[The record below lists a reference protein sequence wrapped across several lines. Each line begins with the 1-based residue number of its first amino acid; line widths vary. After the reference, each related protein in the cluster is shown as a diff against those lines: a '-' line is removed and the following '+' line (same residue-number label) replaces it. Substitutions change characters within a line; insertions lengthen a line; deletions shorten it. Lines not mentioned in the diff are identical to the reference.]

1 MDFTPRYVPRSLFFS
16 FFRMTTRSLSEVRC
30 FTPLESVE
38 CSCLLPACVNVNPDV
53 FVGQA
58 RSLLCIAT
66 IWLELRA
73 TEVKKWQQEQLAC
86 VGEDRREDEEIL
98 TV

>member
-1 MDFTPRYVPRSLFFS
+1 MDFTPRYVPHSLFS
-16 FFRMTTRSLSEVRC
+16 FFRMTTQSLSEVRC

-38 CSCLLPACVNVNPDV
+38 CSCLLPASVIVNPNV

-66 IWLELRA
+66 IWLEVGA
-73 TEVKKWQQEQLAC
+73 SEVKTWLKNSCRE
-86 VGEDRREDEEIL
+86 VGWRGVNEGG
-98 TV
+98 

>member
-1 MDFTPRYVPRSLFFS
+1 MDFTPRYVPHSIFS

-38 CSCLLPACVNVNPDV
+38 CSCLLPASVIVNPNV

-58 RSLLCIAT
+58 RSLSCIAT
-66 IWLELRA
+66 IWLEVRA
-73 TEVKKWQQEQLAC
+73 SEVKTWQQEQQPR
-86 VGEDRREDEEIL
+86 VGEE
-98 TV
+98 

>member
-1 MDFTPRYVPRSLFFS
+1 MDFTARYVPRSLFS

-38 CSCLLPACVNVNPDV
+38 CSCLLPASVIVNPNV

-58 RSLLCIAT
+58 RSLLMHSDDLVGGASDRG
-66 IWLELRA
+66 EDVA
-73 TEVKKWQQEQLAC
+73 QEQLP
-86 VGEDRREDEEIL
+86 
-98 TV
+98 